1 MTKISDKIFSAIFIF
16 FNIIG
21 LSLHKVILNK
31 DGRSIVQPS
40 NCAMIISIFTFIL
53 MSYSIF
59 INFDRP
65 SPGPSSFI
73 KSDSEK
79 IMSGFLRLV
88 SHMKALVVFIPLWVF
103 YRQGKLIY
111 EYSLQINEIMC
122 KINPK
127 LIVSTISTPTVMK
140 ACVLI
145 TFMTAYGISQLT
157 YLFAKSIQF
166 DDSWMDWSMI
176 ICIVAPNAYA
186 IFCIVHLYFSLTL
199 LSERIKQVNALLK
212 DIFK

>member
-1 MTKISDKIFSAIFIF
+1 MTKISDKIFSAIFLI

-21 LSLHKVILNK
+21 LSLFKVVLNR
-31 DGRSIVQPS
+31 DGRSIVQQS
-40 NCAMIISIFTFIL
+40 KSAMFISIFAFTL

-73 KSDSEK
+73 ASDSEK
-79 IMSGFLRLV
+79 IMSGFLRFM

-111 EYSLQINEIMC
+111 EYSIQINDIMS

-127 LIVSTISTPTVMK
+127 LVVSTVSTPTMMK
-140 ACVLI
+140 ASVLCI
-145 TFMTAYGISQLT
+145 FMIAYGISQLT

-166 DDSWMDWSMI
+166 DKSWMDWSMI

-186 IFCIVHLYFSLTL
+186 IFCIVHLYFSLIL
-199 LSERIKQVNALLK
+199 LSEKIKQVNALLK